1 MKAKEFTYVVVFQD
15 CINNRFVRLY
25 TGTLAQVF
33 KEARF
38 ACSFTGYS
46 ICEIKLL

>member
-1 MKAKEFTYVVVFQD
+1 MKAKEFTYIVVFQN
-15 CINNRFVRLY
+15 CINKRVVRLY
-25 TGTLAQVF
+25 TGTFTQVF

-38 ACSFTGYS
+38 ACSSTGYS